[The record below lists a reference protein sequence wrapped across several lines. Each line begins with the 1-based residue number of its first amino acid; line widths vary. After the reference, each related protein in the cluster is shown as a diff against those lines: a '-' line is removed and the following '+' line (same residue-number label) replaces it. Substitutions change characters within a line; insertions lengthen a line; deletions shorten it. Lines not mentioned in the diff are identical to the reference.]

1 MMTKIASFKD
11 LRVWNLGMEIVLM
24 VYAMTKEFP
33 KEEMYGLTSQIRRA
47 SVSIP
52 ANIAEGFRRF
62 SSKEHKQ
69 YLRIAFGSAAELETE
84 LIIAARLGFIEQN
97 QSAILAEKIDHLS
110 RMLSLF
116 IKKFQ

>member
-1 MMTKIASFKD
+1 MAKIASFKD
-11 LRVWNLGMEIVLM
+11 LRVWNLGVEIVLG
-24 VYAMTKEFP
+24 VYALTKEFP
-33 KEEMYGLTSQIRRA
+33 KEEIYGLASQIRRA

-69 YLRIAFGSAAELETE
+69 FLRIAFGSVAELETE
-84 LIIAARLGFIEQN
+84 LIIATRVGFIEQS
-97 QSAILAEKIDHLS
+97 QLAVLSEKIDHLS
-110 RMLSLF
+110 RMFSLF